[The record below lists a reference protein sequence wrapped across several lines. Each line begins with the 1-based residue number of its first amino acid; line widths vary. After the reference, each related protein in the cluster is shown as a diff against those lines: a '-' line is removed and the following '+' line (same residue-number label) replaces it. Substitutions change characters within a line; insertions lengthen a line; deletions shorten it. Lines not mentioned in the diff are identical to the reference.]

1 MAEAVGL
8 QRQLLSAQNADG
20 GWGYSGG
27 CSWTEPTA
35 FALLALESHGAENQ
49 AYERGFLW
57 LQRSQRADG
66 GWAPNPSVDVSTW
79 VTSLCLLALSGR
91 ALSGRRQNDAI
102 QWLLGQIST
111 GPDPI
116 ERFIFRLRGV
126 SRGRQTG
133 GSPWFPGTAAWIAP
147 TVISV
152 LALSQAA
159 RQQNR
164 SELCGHVREAQK
176 YILYHR
182 CRDEG
187 WNHGGNPYLSETA
200 VSYPEMT
207 GMALLALYGVPSSE
221 LDLPLKLAQVRLASP
236 GSMEAFCWLHLA
248 LVRHG
253 RHTGDLQ
260 TGLPCRT
267 TRDISLRLLSLA
279 AESRSNRFVTAIG

>member
-1 MAEAVGL
+1 MAEALEL
-8 QRQLLSAQNADG
+8 QRQLLNAQNADG

-35 FALLALESHGAENQ
+35 FALLALEAHAAENQ
-49 AYERGFLW
+49 VYEQGCRW
-57 LQRSQRADG
+57 LQRNQRADG

-79 VTSLCLLALSGR
+79 VTSLCVLALSGR
-91 ALSGRRQNDAI
+91 ALSGRPQNHAI
-102 QWLLGQIST
+102 QWLLGQVKPE
-111 GPDPI
+111 PDLV
-116 ERFIFRLRGV
+116 ERLVFRLRGV
-126 SRGRQTG
+126 SRGPQAG

-164 SELCGHVREAQK
+164 PELHAYVRQAQN
-176 YILYHR
+176 YILHHR
-182 CRDEG
+182 CRDGG
-187 WNHGGNPYLSETA
+187 WNHGGNTYLSQNA
-200 VSYPEMT
+200 VSYPETT
-207 GMALLALYGVPSSE
+207 GMALLALYDAPSSE
-221 LDLPLKLAQVRLASP
+221 LALPLKLAQARLASP

-253 RHTGDLQ
+253 RQTGDLQ

-279 AESRSNRFVTAIG
+279 AESRSNRLVTATA